1 MSSFYKLKRFS
12 DFLII
17 YITKI
22 LRTLHNLPLEMH
34 NFVIFIDKLYL
45 KTDCNEIG
53 LKNLTT

>member
-22 LRTLHNLPLEMH
+22 LRTLRNLPLEMH